1 MRLWKGAHSDTDSSG
16 YSYAHTGAYSHSDTD
31 SSDYQAPAF
40 MASDYMGTW
49 YSKDGLVTLSIDDLT
64 LKSVTFTFSQAGD
77 NAGTEVSEASDTAKV
92 AGNAAKLS
100 FTDSWGNQVRG
111 NMTFDQGKLY
121 LRLNTASAA
130 EGAGVTPK
138 VDGVLTRE
146 KAASVTQAPSVTPA
160 DNTDKT
166 DLSSRIIY
174 SRTATA
180 DTLQMRICQAIHL
193 TSWNWR
199 KMRFMPDMAGNL

>member
-1 MRLWKGAHSDTDSSG
+1 M
-16 YSYAHTGAYSHSDTD
+16 
-31 SSDYQAPAF
+31 
-40 MASDYMGTW
+40 
-49 YSKDGLVTLSIDDLT
+49 
-64 LKSVTFTFSQAGD
+64 
-77 NAGTEVSEASDTAKV
+77 

-121 LRLNTASAA
+121 LRLNTASHA

-146 KAASVTQAPSVTPA
+146 KAASVTQVPSVTPA
-160 DNTDKT
+160 DTIQIKWIS
-166 DLSSRIIY
+166 LPGIIY